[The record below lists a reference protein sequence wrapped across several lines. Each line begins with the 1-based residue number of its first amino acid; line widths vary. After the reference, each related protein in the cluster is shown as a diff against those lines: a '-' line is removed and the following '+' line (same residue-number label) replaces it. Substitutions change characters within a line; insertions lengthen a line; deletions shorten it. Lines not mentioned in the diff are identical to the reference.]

1 MRAGIALLAMTLILV
16 TAGCG
21 QRRSAPTLA
30 PTLATSGP
38 VESACLTSGRP
49 GVSAEKCGCIQMAA
63 NQTLALSDQA
73 LGASF
78 FADPAIA
85 HEVRLS
91 DTNRDD
97 AFWERWTEF
106 GEAAEQLCRS
116 A

>member
-1 MRAGIALLAMTLILV
+1 MT
-16 TAGCG
+16 
-21 QRRSAPTLA
+21 
-30 PTLATSGP
+30 TSGP
-38 VESACLTSGRP
+38 LGTACLNSGRP
-49 GVSAEKCGCIQMAA
+49 GVSRERCGCIQMAA